1 MTLITLE
8 VAGIIAADFAPGT
21 VQFGLYLCVVLQG
34 YTFIKV
40 NNLRGSYDDGL
51 QFWFKVETNTVLCW
65 LQLHLVS
72 EKLSH

>member
-1 MTLITLE
+1 MLLLLE
-8 VAGIIAADFAPGT
+8 NVICQLTTIWALS
-21 VQFGLYLCVVLQG
+21 VCVLQG
-34 YTFIKV
+34 YPFIKV